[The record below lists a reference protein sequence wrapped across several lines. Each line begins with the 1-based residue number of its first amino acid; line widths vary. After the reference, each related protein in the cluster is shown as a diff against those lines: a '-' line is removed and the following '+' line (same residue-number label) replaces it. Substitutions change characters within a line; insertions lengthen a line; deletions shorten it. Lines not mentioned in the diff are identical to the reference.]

1 MTKQYDNIP
10 TELTEHPNWCV
21 FRLEWDDEREKYT
34 KRPYNANTGYLAKS
48 NDPSTWSDFDTAV
61 EVSEKYDGIGYFFD
75 GSYYGVDLDN
85 VESEIMRYMQ
95 DDVDDNIVAEFI
107 DVLNSYSEIS
117 PSGTGVHIIC
127 KGTLPPGGRRK
138 GDIEMYGQGR
148 FFTMTGNRIGD
159 YIGIYDDTGIGK
171 INYLHHKYI
180 GESVVNVEDL
190 SSFQSAG
197 NDLSEEQIINAAL
210 KSKHSVR
217 FQFFLEGGWEQFYP
231 SQSEAD
237 LAFCNDLAFW
247 TACDPDKMDAIF
259 RKSSLMRD
267 KWDSKR
273 DQSTYGRDT
282 ILKAIRDASDMYQP
296 VDGFDLKIKDL
307 TGAKPKLKPKAFSYD
322 DTGNSG
328 RFLRG
333 FGERVLYSYIHK
345 KWYYYSGKVWIED
358 DLGKVYEMAD
368 YIANSIG
375 KEPVFVS
382 DPKDEKLVEQAEKA
396 LKNHKKYTRSFRGKE
411 NMLKD
416 TQHHVAVGTDEF
428 DKDSYL
434 FNTVSGYIDL
444 NNGHLMQHQASK
456 KMSRMSFSEYNLD
469 AECPNWKQFLNEIF
483 QGDQELID
491 YLQRAVGYSMSG
503 DISEQMMFILV
514 GNGQNGKSVLLNVLN
529 DVMGT
534 YAMNIQP
541 QTIAVK
547 NGMQTANSDVAR
559 LKGARFVTTTE
570 PNKGMRLDEGTVKQ
584 LTGDDKVTA
593 RFLYGKEFE
602 FDVEFKIWMATNYKP
617 IITGT
622 DDGIWRRMA
631 IIPFEY
637 KIPKHK
643 IDKKLTSKLKAE
655 LSGILNWCIDGYQ
668 MWREKGLD
676 EPQIVTDQR
685 DEYRSEMDIVY
696 SFVKDK
702 CITNPLASVKKS
714 DLWETFQDW
723 IKYNNEYDKM
733 GSKRFYIEVNKL
745 FDTEK
750 RRDGTYYIG
759 IGLETEEMQERKQQ
773 HLLDK
778 ISEFD

>member
-1 MTKQYDNIP
+1 MTKQYDSIP
-10 TELTEHPNWCV
+10 TELAEQPNWVV
-21 FRLEWDDEREKYT
+21 FRLEWDEKTERYT
-34 KRPYNANTGYLAKS
+34 KRPYDAKTGFLAKS
-48 NDPSTWSDFDTAV
+48 NDPSTWCDFDLAV
-61 EVSEKYDGIGYFFD
+61 DTSQQFDGIGYMFD
-75 GSYYGVDLDN
+75 GHYYGVDLDN

-95 DDVDDNIVAEFI
+95 GDIEDNIVSDFI
-107 DVLNSYSEIS
+107 DVLCSYSEIS

-127 KGTLPPGGRRK
+127 KGQLPEGGRRK
-138 GDIEMYGQGR
+138 GDVEMYGNGR

-159 YIGIYDDTGIGK
+159 YKGIYDDSEVGK

-180 GESVVNVEDL
+180 GESVVNVADL
-190 SSFQSAG
+190 SAFQTAG
-197 NDLSEEQIINAAL
+197 NDLSEQDIISEAI
-210 KSKHSVR
+210 KSKQGMR
-217 FQFFLEGGWEQFYP
+217 FQLFIDGGWEQFYQ

-247 TACDPDKMDAIF
+247 TACDMDKMDRIF
-259 RKSSLMRD
+259 RQSSMMRD

-273 DQSTYGRDT
+273 DQSTYGIET
-282 ILKAIRDASDMYQP
+282 MNKAIRGANDMYQP
-296 VDGFDLKIKDL
+296 IDGFDLKINDL

-322 DTGNSG
+322 DTGNTG

-345 KWYYYSGKVWIED
+345 KWYYYSGKVWVED
-358 DLGKVYEMAD
+358 DLGKVFEMAD

-375 KEPVFVS
+375 KEPIMVS

-396 LKNHKKYTRSFRGKE
+396 LQAHKKYTRSFRGKE

-416 TQHHVAVGTDEF
+416 TQHHVSVGTDEF
-428 DKDSYL
+428 DKDRYL
-434 FNTVSGYIDL
+434 FNTVNGYIDL
-444 NNGHLMQHQASK
+444 NNSHMMKHQASK
-456 KMSRMSFSEYNLD
+456 KMSRMSYSEYNKGSD
-469 AECPNWKQFLNEIF
+469 CPHWEQFLNEIF
-483 QGDQELID
+483 QGEKELID
-491 YLQRAVGYSMSG
+491 YIQRAIGYSMSG

-514 GNGQNGKSVLLNVLN
+514 GNGQNGKSVFLNVLN

-602 FDVEFKIWMATNYKP
+602 FEVEFKIWMATNYKP

-631 IIPFEY
+631 IVPFDY
-637 KIPKHK
+637 KVPKNK

-655 LSGILNWCIDGYQ
+655 LPGILNWCVDGYQ
-668 MWREKGLD
+668 LWRENGLQ
-676 EPQIVTDQR
+676 EPYIVSQHR
-685 DEYRSEMDIVY
+685 DEYRNEMDIVY
-696 SFVKDK
+696 SFVSDK
-702 CITNPLASVKKS
+702 CIVNPLASVKKS
-714 DLWETFQDW
+714 DLWETFQEW
-723 IKYNNEYDKM
+723 INYNNEYDKM
-733 GSKRFYIEVNKL
+733 GSKRFYQEVNKMYQ
-745 FDTEK
+745 TEK
-750 RRDGTYYIG
+750 RRDATYYIG
-759 IGLETEEMQERKQQ
+759 VGLETETMQERKR
-773 HLLDK
+773 HHILDNVA
-778 ISEFD
+778 ELD